1 MNLLSST
8 STPSHNPTTPGSK
21 GGYTIELDYA
31 ELGSIKTSRALFDP
45 VIVHEPTEDWA
56 LPEDHELY
64 DYITMA
70 RLRQNME
77 TPLDERIDYATWP
90 ETVAY
95 LSTASM
101 DARYATRQTE
111 ELYRYSFRQYLDQW
125 TPLDPGDQPAPL
137 CEDPDLDDYRQDQL
151 DTLRFGIKKDRD
163 QYFIENQYD
172 DLNIDGVPKS
182 FWLTDY
188 EQDNNQET
196 LDEYSQSALD
206 DFH

>member
-1 MNLLSST
+1 
-8 STPSHNPTTPGSK
+8 
-21 GGYTIELDYA
+21 
-31 ELGSIKTSRALFDP
+31 

-77 TPLDERIDYATWP
+77 TPLDERIEYATWS

-101 DARYATRQTE
+101 DARYATRQIE

-125 TPLDPGDQPAPL
+125 TPLEPGDQQPRYVRILTSMTTGRINWTHSASGSRKTATSISSRTSTTTSTSTVSPSHSGSPTTNNKPPKTISTATVKAPSMTFMMSKEVL
-137 CEDPDLDDYRQDQL
+137 
-151 DTLRFGIKKDRD
+151 
-163 QYFIENQYD
+163 
-172 DLNIDGVPKS
+172 V
-182 FWLTDY
+182 
-188 EQDNNQET
+188 
-196 LDEYSQSALD
+196 
-206 DFH
+206 